1 MNNEEIK
8 KNLLLAATVG
18 FLDDS
23 QPGATSELLPQLVS
37 NQPHDTMW
45 EHIRYELQ
53 TCQSFSFALAF
64 ITEDALT
71 PLKVVLSDLAAKGV
85 SGRILTSDY
94 LVFNQPKIFEELLK
108 IPNITVKI
116 VTQPGFHAKGYLFE
130 HTDYYSMIIGSSNL
144 TRAALLR
151 NVEWNLH
158 FSAFKDG
165 AVTKQIVNQLEVEW
179 QQAVK
184 LTNRWI
190 EEYRHTYDNAQQ
202 GRATLNS
209 VNQTSNNELAVVPNK
224 MQREALIEL
233 AKLRAANEQR
243 GLVISATGTGKT
255 FLAAL
260 DVQQVKPNK
269 MLFVVHRE
277 QILQKSMAS
286 FKRVL
291 GGKDSDYGILSGNR
305 NERQAR
311 YLFATLQTLS
321 KESVL
326 NSFAPDQF
334 DYLLIDEAH
343 RSGSETYRRIL
354 DYFTPAF
361 CLGMTAT
368 PERTDDFS
376 IYQLFDYN
384 IAYEIRLQD
393 ALEEQMLT
401 PFHYVGIQDY
411 EYNGKLIDDKSPLR
425 LLVAKERVDY
435 VLKQLEYYGYSG
447 KRVHGLIFCS
457 NVLEAKEIALLLT
470 KKGHPAIG
478 LDGSDSISRRNQVV
492 AQLEKGQI
500 EYIVTVD
507 IFNEGIDIPCLN
519 QVVMLRNTQSSIVFI
534 QQLGRGLR
542 KYPGKE
548 FLTIIDFIGNYKNNY
563 LIPTAL
569 TGDITRSKDNA
580 RSDLALQPIMGLST
594 INFTEVARQRIY
606 DAIQV
611 AKLDAFATLRAD
623 YQELKQKLGRIPL
636 LIDFQRYG
644 GVDAEVFAENN
655 QLDSYASFLSKMKEP
670 INLSEYEEKVLSFVT
685 KELIN
690 GMRRHELLLLKLLL
704 EKKSVTDKDFVRTLH
719 QNNCYV
725 NAAVMQSV
733 DDILSLSFFDI
744 KAGRE
749 NKAEKYGST
758 PIVEHLEGKYK
769 LNSMVS
775 GSLQVESNFRNLFVD
790 VITTGLYKADNF
802 RADQP
807 FTYYQK
813 YSRKDVCRLLNWS
826 KDVSAPMYGY
836 RVGKDTCPIFIT
848 YEKDNPAKNRS
859 ARYENEFFNTG
870 LIKWY
875 TRSPRH
881 IDSKEVRQLLEQD
894 LNGNFKVQIQLFLK
908 KSDAEGKKFYY
919 LGRAQAV
926 LDSVREQL
934 INQDNKR
941 PKAVVSM
948 NLKLNEPIKY
958 SHFIN
963 ITKK

>member
-1 MNNEEIK
+1 MNNEDIK
-8 KNLLLAATVG
+8 QNLLLAATVG

-37 NQPHDTMW
+37 NQPNDTMW
-45 EHIRYELQ
+45 EHLRYELQ
-53 TCQSFSFALAF
+53 TCRSFSFALAF

-71 PLKVVLSDLAAKGV
+71 PLKVVLADLAVKGI
-85 SGRILTSDY
+85 SGRILTSNY
-94 LVFNQPKIFEELLK
+94 LAFNQPKVFEELLK
-108 IPNITVKI
+108 IPNITVRI
-116 VTQPGFHAKGYLFE
+116 VTQEGFHAKGYLFE
-130 HTDYYSMIIGSSNL
+130 HNDYYSMIIGSSNL
-144 TRAALLR
+144 TRAALLH

-158 FSAFKDG
+158 FSALKDG
-165 AVTKQIVNQLEVEW
+165 AVTKQIMNQLDIEW
-179 QQAVK
+179 QQAVE
-184 LTNRWI
+184 LTNQWI
-190 EEYRHTYDNAQQ
+190 EEYRHVYNDTQQ
-202 GRATLNS
+202 KRTIINS
-209 VNQTSNNELAVVPNK
+209 VEVKEKAPIVPNK
-224 MQREALIEL
+224 MQTEALIEL
-233 AKLRAANEQR
+233 AKLRATNERR

-260 DVQQVKPNK
+260 DVKQVNPNK

-277 QILQKSMAS
+277 QILQKALDS

-305 NERQAR
+305 NERQAK

-321 KESVL
+321 KTDVL
-326 NSFAPDQF
+326 KRFAPNQF

-401 PFHYVGIQDY
+401 PFHYVGLQDY
-411 EYNGKLIDDKSPLR
+411 EYDGKLIDDKSPLR
-425 LLVAKERVDY
+425 LLVAKERVSY

-457 NVLEAKEIALLLT
+457 NVLESKEIAQLLA
-470 KKGHPAIG
+470 KNGHPAIS
-478 LDGSDSISRRNQVV
+478 LDGSDSIARRNQVV
-492 AQLEKGQI
+492 TQLEHGQI

-542 KYPGKE
+542 KYIGKE

-569 TGDITRSKDNA
+569 TGDISRSKDSA
-580 RSDLALQPIMGLST
+580 RADLTMQPILGLST

-606 DAIQV
+606 EAIQV

-623 YQELKQKLGRIPL
+623 YQELKQRLGRIPL
-636 LIDFQRYG
+636 LLDFQKYG
-644 GVDAEVFAENN
+644 GIDAEVFAENN
-655 QLDSYASFLSKMKEP
+655 QLDSYASFLIKMKEQVK
-670 INLSEYEEKVLSFVT
+670 LTEYEAKVLSFAT
-685 KELIN
+685 KELVN
-690 GMRRHELLLLKLLL
+690 GMRRHELLLLRLLL
-704 EKKSVTDKDFVRTLH
+704 EKEVTDKDFTEALQ
-719 QNNCYV
+719 QNNCYLD
-725 NAAVMQSV
+725 AAVLQSV
-733 DDILSLSFFDI
+733 DDILSLHFFDI
-744 KAGRE
+744 KSGRE
-749 NKAEKYGST
+749 NKAEKYGKQA
-758 PIVEHLEGKYK
+758 IVEHSNGKYGF
-769 LNSMVS
+769 NSVINA
-775 GSLQVESNFRNLFVD
+775 SLQGISDFKRMFMD
-790 VITTGLYKADNF
+790 VIATGLYKANNF
-802 RADQP
+802 NAKQP
-807 FTYYQK
+807 FAYYQK

-836 RVGKDTCPIFIT
+836 RVGRDACPIFIT
-848 YEKDNPAKNRS
+848 YEKDDPTKNRS

-881 IDSKEVRQLLEQD
+881 IDSKEVQQLLERD
-894 LNGNFKVQIQLFLK
+894 HNGDFKVQIQLFLK

-919 LGRAQAV
+919 LGKAQAA
-926 LDSVREQL
+926 LDSVKEQM
-934 INQDNKR
+934 ISQAGKR
-941 PKAVVSM
+941 PKAVVSL

-958 SHFIN
+958 GHFIN

>member
-8 KNLLLAATVG
+8 QNVLLAATVG
-18 FLDDS
+18 FLDDN
-23 QPGATSELLPQLVS
+23 QAGATSELLPQLVS
-37 NQPHDTMW
+37 NQPNDTMW

-53 TCQSFSFALAF
+53 TCRSFSFALAF

-71 PLKVVLSDLAAKGV
+71 PLKVILADLAVKGI
-85 SGRILTSDY
+85 SGKILTSNY
-94 LVFNQPKIFEELLK
+94 LAFNQPKVFEELLK

-116 VTQPGFHAKGYLFE
+116 VTQEGFHAKGYLFE
-130 HTDYYSMIIGSSNL
+130 HDDYYSMIIGSSNL

-158 FSAFKDG
+158 FSALKEG
-165 AVTKQIVNQLEVEW
+165 AVTKQIMKQFDAEW

-184 LTNRWI
+184 LTNQWI
-190 EEYRHTYDNAQQ
+190 EEYRYVYKDAQKTHTMIDSIDV
-202 GRATLNS
+202 RKKS
-209 VNQTSNNELAVVPNK
+209 KIVPNK
-224 MQREALIEL
+224 MQTEALIEL
-233 AKLRAANEQR
+233 AKLRATNERR

-260 DVQQVKPNK
+260 DVKQVNPNK

-277 QILQKSMAS
+277 QILQKALDS

-305 NERQAR
+305 NERQAK

-321 KESVL
+321 KTDIL
-326 NSFAPDQF
+326 NSFDPNQF

-354 DYFTPAF
+354 DYFTPDF

-393 ALEEQMLT
+393 ALKEQMLT
-401 PFHYVGIQDY
+401 PFHYVGLQDY
-411 EYNGKLIDDKSPLR
+411 EYNGKLIDDKAPLR
-425 LLVAKERVDY
+425 LLVAKERIAY

-447 KRVHGLIFCS
+447 KQVHGLVFCS
-457 NVLEAKEIALLLT
+457 NVLESKEIALLLT
-470 KKGHPAIG
+470 KNGHPAIS
-478 LDGSDSISRRNQVV
+478 LDGSDSIARRNQVV
-492 AQLEKGQI
+492 AQLEHDQI

-542 KYPGKE
+542 KYAGKE

-569 TGDITRSKDNA
+569 TGDISRSKDNA
-580 RSDLALQPIMGLST
+580 RSDLTLQPVLGLST
-594 INFTEVARQRIY
+594 INFTEVARQQIY

-611 AKLDAFATLRAD
+611 AKLDAFATLRSD
-623 YQELKQKLGRIPL
+623 YQDLKQKLGRIPL
-636 LIDFQRYG
+636 LLDFQKYG
-644 GVDAEVFAENN
+644 GIDAEVFAENN
-655 QLDSYASFLSKMKEP
+655 QLDNYASFLYKMKEQVE
-670 INLSEYEEKVLSFVT
+670 LTEYEDQVLSFVT
-685 KELIN
+685 KELVN
-690 GMRRHELLLLKLLL
+690 GMRKHELLLLKMLL
-704 EKKSVTDKDFVRTLH
+704 EKKVKDEDFIENLQ
-719 QNNCYV
+719 QNNCYLD
-725 NAAVMQSV
+725 AAVMQSIE
-733 DDILSLSFFDI
+733 DILSLNFFDI
-744 KAGRE
+744 KSGRE
-749 NKAEKYGST
+749 NKAEKYGKKA
-758 PIVEHLEGKYK
+758 IVEHSHGEYM
-769 LNSMVS
+769 LNSAIS
-775 GSLQVESNFRNLFVD
+775 ESLQKSNDFKNLFVD
-790 VITTGLYKADNF
+790 AIATGLYKATNF
-802 RADQP
+802 KSEQP

-813 YSRKDVCRLLNWS
+813 YSRKDVCRLLNWK

-836 RVGKDTCPIFIT
+836 RVGTDVCPIFIT
-848 YEKDNPAKNRS
+848 YEKDDPAKNRS

-881 IDSKEVRQLLEQD
+881 IDSKEVQQLLERD
-894 LNGNFKVQIQLFLK
+894 ESDKFKVQIQLFLK
-908 KSDAEGKKFYY
+908 KNDAEGKKFYY
-919 LGRAQAV
+919 LGSAQVV
-926 LDSVREQL
+926 LDSVKEQM
-934 INQDNKR
+934 ISRGSNR

-948 NLKLNEPIKY
+948 NLKLDEPIKY

-963 ITKK
+963 ITKM